1 MRLVARAILAVVL
14 GLALVA
20 SMISCASTPKPTG
33 KSFIG
38 DYEKNLQEG
47 PKGGAKERWLKP
59 GVDFKKYSKVIL
71 EHVVFFF
78 DDTAE
83 YKGIDTAE
91 LDEVAKKADL
101 ASGQCP
107 EGQIPHRD

>member
-1 MRLVARAILAVVL
+1 MNRALRLVLAVVL
-14 GLALVA
+14 GMGLVA
-20 SMISCASTPKPTG
+20 SMISCASTPKTTGPT
-33 KSFIG
+33 FLG
-38 DYEKNLQEG
+38 DYAKNLQEG

-59 GVDFKKYSKVIL
+59 GVDFAKYNKVIL

-91 LDEVAKKADL
+91 LDEVAKKCDL
-101 ASGQCP
+101 ALANALK
-107 EGQIPHRD
+107 D